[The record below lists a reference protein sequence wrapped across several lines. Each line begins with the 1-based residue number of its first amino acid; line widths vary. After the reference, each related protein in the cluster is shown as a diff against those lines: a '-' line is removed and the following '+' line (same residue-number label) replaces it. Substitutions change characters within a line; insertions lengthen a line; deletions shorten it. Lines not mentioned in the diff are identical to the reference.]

1 MEDVI
6 LTSIPIEK
14 IQIGMRVSYSQTIT
28 DADIKAYAG
37 LSGDHNPVHVNQEYA
52 EESRYGR
59 RLAHGLMSVGFFSA
73 LFGMRLP
80 GPGCVYV
87 SQNIQFKRPVY
98 IDDTVT
104 AIAEVTDV
112 CLKKKRV
119 FFSTNCY
126 VKNKIVISGDA
137 EIYIP

>member
-1 MEDVI
+1 MDNII
-6 LTSIPIEK
+6 LSSIPIEE
-14 IQIGMRVSYSQTIT
+14 IEVGMKVSYSQTIT

-37 LSGDHNPVHVNQEYA
+37 VSGDHNPVHVNQEYA
-52 EESRYGR
+52 EQSRYGK
-59 RLAHGLMSVGFFSA
+59 RLAHGMMSVGFFSA

-87 SQNIQFKRPVY
+87 AQSMKFKRPVY

-112 CLKKKRV
+112 CLDKRRV

>member
-1 MEDVI
+1 M
-6 LTSIPIEK
+6 K
-14 IQIGMRVSYSQTIT
+14 VSYSQTIT

-37 LSGDHNPVHVNQEYA
+37 VSGDHNPVHVSQEYA
-52 EESRYGR
+52 EQSRYGK
-59 RLAHGLMSVGFFSA
+59 RLAHGMISIGFFSA

-87 SQNIQFKRPVY
+87 AQNTKFKRPVY
-98 IDDTVT
+98 IDDTIT
-104 AIAEVTDV
+104 AIAEVTNV
-112 CLKKKRV
+112 CIEKKRV

-126 VKNKIVISGDA
+126 VKNKLVISGDA

>member
-1 MEDVI
+1 MDNNFS
-6 LTSIPIEK
+6 SIPIEDIK
-14 IQIGMRVSYSQTIT
+14 VGMKVSYSQTIT

-37 LSGDHNPVHVNQEYA
+37 VSGDHNPVHVSQEYA
-52 EESRYGR
+52 EQSRYGK
-59 RLAHGLMSVGFFSA
+59 RLAHGMISIGFFSA

-87 SQNIQFKRPVY
+87 AQNTKFKRPVY
-98 IDDTVT
+98 IDDTIT
-104 AIAEVTDV
+104 AIAEVTNV
-112 CLKKKRV
+112 CIDKKRV

-126 VKNKIVISGDA
+126 VKNKLVISGDA

>member
-1 MEDVI
+1 MDDVI
-6 LTSIPIEK
+6 LSSIPIEN

-28 DADIKAYAG
+28 DSDIKAYAG

-52 EESRYGR
+52 EESRYGK

-87 SQNIQFKRPVY
+87 SQNIKFKRPVY
-98 IDDTVT
+98 INDTVT

-112 CLKKKRV
+112 NIKKKRV

-126 VKNKIVISGDA
+126 VKDKIVISGDA

>member
-1 MEDVI
+1 MDNII
-6 LTSIPIEK
+6 LSSIPIEEIK
-14 IQIGMRVSYSQTIT
+14 IGMKVSYSQTIT

-52 EESRYGR
+52 EQSRYGK
-59 RLAHGLMSVGFFSA
+59 RLAHGMMSIGFFSA

-87 SQNIQFKRPVY
+87 AQSMKFKRPVY

-112 CLKKKRV
+112 CLDKKRV

>member
-1 MEDVI
+1 MDNIIFSSIPMEDIKV
-6 LTSIPIEK
+6 
-14 IQIGMRVSYSQTIT
+14 GMKVSYSQTIT
-28 DADIKAYAG
+28 DADIKTYAG
-37 LSGDHNPVHVNQEYA
+37 VSGDHNPVHVSQEYA
-52 EESRYGR
+52 EQSRYGK
-59 RLAHGLMSVGFFSA
+59 RLAHGMISIGFFSA

-87 SQNIQFKRPVY
+87 AQNTKFKRPVY

-104 AIAEVTDV
+104 AVAEVTAIS
-112 CLKKKRV
+112 LENKRV

>member
-1 MEDVI
+1 MDNII
-6 LTSIPIEK
+6 LSSIPIEK
-14 IQIGMRVSYSQTIT
+14 IKIGMKVSYSQTIT

-37 LSGDHNPVHVNQEYA
+37 ISGDHNPVHVSQEYA
-52 EESRYGR
+52 EESRYGK

-87 SQNIQFKRPVY
+87 SQTMKFKRPVY

-104 AIAEVTDV
+104 AIAEVTDINIER
-112 CLKKKRV
+112 KRV

-126 VKNKIVISGDA
+126 VKNKLVISGEA

>member
-1 MEDVI
+1 MDNNFS
-6 LTSIPIEK
+6 SIPIEDIK
-14 IQIGMRVSYSQTIT
+14 VGMKVSYSQTIT

-37 LSGDHNPVHVNQEYA
+37 VSGDHNPVHVSQEYA
-52 EESRYGR
+52 EQSRYGK
-59 RLAHGLMSVGFFSA
+59 RLAHGMISIGFFSA

-87 SQNIQFKRPVY
+87 AQNTKFKRPVY
-98 IDDTVT
+98 IDDTIT
-104 AIAEVTDV
+104 AIAEVTNV
-112 CLKKKRV
+112 CIEKKRV

-126 VKNKIVISGDA
+126 VKNKLVISGDA